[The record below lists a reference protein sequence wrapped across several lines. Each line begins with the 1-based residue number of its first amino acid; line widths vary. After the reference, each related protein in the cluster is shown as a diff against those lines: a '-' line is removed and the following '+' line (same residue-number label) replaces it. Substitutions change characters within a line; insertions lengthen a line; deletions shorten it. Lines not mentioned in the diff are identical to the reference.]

1 MRRGGHYKSNTDTNN
16 DDSTDHDNDY
26 DGDHQ
31 VHKNL
36 SHELKAVSLYY
47 IFYLVLVF

>member
-1 MRRGGHYKSNTDTNN
+1 MTIIFILHIRRGGHYKNNTDINH
-16 DDSTDHDNDY
+16 DDNTDHDNDY

-36 SHELKAVSLYY
+36 SHELKAVSL
-47 IFYLVLVF
+47 